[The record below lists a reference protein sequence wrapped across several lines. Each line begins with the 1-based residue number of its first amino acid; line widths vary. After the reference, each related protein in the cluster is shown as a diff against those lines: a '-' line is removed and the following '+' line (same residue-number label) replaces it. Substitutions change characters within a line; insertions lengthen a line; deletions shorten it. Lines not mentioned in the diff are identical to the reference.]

1 MANKAAPQEKRGPR
15 WAIIIPL
22 LITVMV
28 AAGIGGAFVISQYN
42 AKNTSPEA
50 QSQAAASEVA
60 SKRRVIPLSRFIVN
74 LASNGNQ
81 DQYIRV
87 SMSVIVATPE
97 EKSALNKQMP
107 LVRDSVIGVLSQK
120 KATDILAGGNKLQSL
135 KNQIKTSIN
144 NAYGAQIIE
153 DVYITDL
160 VVQ

>member
-1 MANKAAPQEKRGPR
+1 MANKAAPKEKRGPR

-22 LITVMV
+22 LLTVMV

-42 AKNTSPEA
+42 AKNTSPTA
-50 QSQAAASEVA
+50 QSEAAASEAA

-74 LASNGNQ
+74 LASSGNQ

-87 SMSVIVATPE
+87 SMSLIVASPE

-107 LVRDSVIGVLSQK
+107 LVRDSVITVLSQK
-120 KATDILAGGNKLQSL
+120 KARDILDGGHKLNAL
-135 KNQIKTSIN
+135 KNQIKTAIN
-144 NAYGAQIIE
+144 NAYGAQIVE

>member
-1 MANKAAPQEKRGPR
+1 MANKAAPKEKRGPR

-22 LITVMV
+22 LLTVMV

-42 AKNTSPEA
+42 AKNTSPTA
-50 QSQAAASEVA
+50 QSEAA

-74 LASNGNQ
+74 LASSGNQ

-87 SMSVIVATPE
+87 SMSLIVASPE

-107 LVRDSVIGVLSQK
+107 LVRDSVITVLSQK
-120 KATDILAGGNKLQSL
+120 KARDILDGGHKLNAL
-135 KNQIKTSIN
+135 KNQIKTAIN
-144 NAYGAQIIE
+144 NAYGAQIVE